1 MTRALLISP
10 AALADVQA
18 IWDFGAQNWSD
29 VQAEIYL
36 TGLRRVFDM
45 LQDQP
50 DIARSRSEFTPPIRL
65 YRYQSHVIVF
75 HAEAGSVTIVRVL
88 HGRSNWAEFLSE

>member
-1 MTRALLISP
+1 VTRQLLISS
-10 AALADVQA
+10 AALADLQA

-29 VQAEIYL
+29 VQAETYL
-36 TGLRRVFDM
+36 TGLRRIFNL

-50 DIARSRSEFTPPIRL
+50 HIARLRSEFTPPVRL

-75 HAEAGSVTIVRVL
+75 FADDAKVDISRVL
-88 HGRSNWAEFLSE
+88 YGRSNWAEFLSV